1 MIYLLFNTVVRLI
14 ILFAQQSVEERE
26 DVIPIGG
33 LYKLHPQ
40 VQVPFRFQAFILIQ
54 NCQTLFEEYHGLKKS
69 STKKQ
74 LALNLSVAYCF
85 FTKIQ
90 FDVATYNYRAI
101 SAAQGALMEAS
112 ASFDEE
118 TTLERHK
125 QISDGMFSQAE
136 CCVRECYGTFA
147 VRSDC

>member
-1 MIYLLFNTVVRLI
+1 MLYLLCNTVVWLI
-14 ILFAQQSVEERE
+14 ILFVQQSVEERE
-26 DVIPIGG
+26 NVIPIGG
-33 LYKLHPQ
+33 LFKLHPQ
-40 VQVPFRFQAFILIQ
+40 VQVPFRFQAFLLIQ
-54 NCQTLFEEYHGLKKS
+54 YCQTLFEEYHGLKKS

-74 LALNLSVAYCF
+74 LALNLSVVCCF
-85 FTKIQ
+85 FTEVQ
-90 FDVATYNYRAI
+90 FEATTYNYRAV
-101 SAAQGALMEAS
+101 SAVQGALTEAS